1 MTDAPGNDAAV
12 DWPDIAGRLVRSAGW
27 MSHRLGLRVYFEDT
41 DFSGL
46 VYHATY
52 VRWCE
57 RGRSDFL
64 RLVGNNHRALM
75 AGSASREP
83 AAFVV
88 RRMTLEF
95 LKPARIDEVLEV
107 ATRVK
112 AMTAA
117 TLVLDQVVTRGD
129 DRLFEA
135 EVTVVLVAAA
145 GKVLRLSTALRKAL
159 EPSGE

>member
-1 MTDAPGNDAAV
+1 MSAPSALWQELAGHIAV
-12 DWPDIAGRLVRSAGW
+12 EGGQRV
-27 MSHRLGLRVYFEDT
+27 HRLAVRVYYEDT
-41 DFSGL
+41 DFSG
-46 VYHATY
+46 VAYHASY

-64 RLVGNNHRALM
+64 RLIGSNHQALM

-95 LKPARIDEVLEV
+95 LKPARIDEILVV
-107 ATRVK
+107 TTRVK

-117 TLVLDQVVTRGD
+117 TLVLVQVVTRGD
-129 DRLFEA
+129 DQLFEA
-135 EVTVVLVAAA
+135 EVTVVLVATS
-145 GKVLRLSTALRKAL
+145 GRVLRLATALRKAL
-159 EPSGE
+159 QSGGG